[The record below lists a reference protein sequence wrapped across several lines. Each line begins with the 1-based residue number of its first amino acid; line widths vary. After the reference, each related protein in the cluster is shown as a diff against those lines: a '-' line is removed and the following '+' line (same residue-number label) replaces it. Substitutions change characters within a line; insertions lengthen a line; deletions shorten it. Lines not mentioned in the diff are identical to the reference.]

1 MAKLRMKRTIPYAL
15 GATVAAAALF
25 APAALAARNENATT
39 IARVNLKP
47 LNDSG
52 ARGQA
57 TLRLSADHRTLTVMI
72 QASGLEPGGV
82 HLSHIH
88 GLSENGQPVDSTC
101 PTEAQDTDHDGYVE
115 LAEGAATY
123 GPILID
129 FMNIDTDQDGKV
141 NFKTT
146 VHLTGDEMALP
157 LKLRHIVVHGR
168 TVAPGPGAGTNGE
181 VNGTNGYLAVLPVL
195 CGDIRPVGKSDN
207 PMTFRTRGR

>member
-1 MAKLRMKRTIPYAL
+1 MLSLQVKRSLSYVLA
-15 GATVAAAALF
+15 ASVAG
-25 APAALAARNENATT
+25 AALAVPVALSARSENATT
-39 IARVNLKP
+39 IARVNLRP
-47 LNDSG
+47 LNNSG
-52 ARGQA
+52 AQGQA
-57 TLRLSADHRTLTVMI
+57 TLRLSADDRTLTVLI
-72 QASGLEPGGV
+72 QASGLEAGGV

-101 PTEAQDTDHDGYVE
+101 PTQAQDTDHDGFVE

-129 FMNIDTDQDGKV
+129 FMNVDPDEDGKV

-168 TVAPGPGAGTNGE
+168 TVAPGPGAGTPGE

-195 CGDIRPVGKSDN
+195 CGDIRPVGKTDD
-207 PMTFRTRGR
+207 PMSFRTRGR